1 MKAQGRRCGGA
12 AEHTGIKRLA
22 FILVV
27 VASLAVAAS
36 APAGGI
42 SDEPCMNVAGE
53 HTNTCP
59 PGKAGV
65 PYSLKF
71 VESEGSGCGP
81 GRQTF
86 HFDSGELPPDLTL
99 APDGTLS
106 GIPIQ
111 AGTFQFYVEMR
122 EPQDDP
128 THCAGKRT
136 QKQFTLRICNELGI
150 VSSPALPPRAEV
162 RVPFRMTLSSC
173 GGVGALVWTRSVG
186 MLPAGLTLRADGSI
200 AGAPKAAG
208 TYLFTVTATDIRG
221 RVASYAATISVA
233 PSLRIRTTEVP
244 PARVGHLYTAK
255 LAQIGGIAPKVW
267 RITRGRLPRGIRLDT
282 ILGVL
287 SGTAEKAGTHRV
299 TVGVRDGLKVKATRT
314 FTFVVVPP
322 AERDPRR
329 RARRHQRSN
338 GSRFARLAVISA
350 KCCSLGEPSV
360 RYRSS
365 HRSAA
370 FSYFG
375 VLGHPECPKSDR
387 SAEAELSLRPG
398 VL

>member
-1 MKAQGRRCGGA
+1 M
-12 AEHTGIKRLA
+12 GIKRLA
-22 FILVV
+22 FILVL
-27 VASLAVAAS
+27 VASLTVAAS

-59 PGKAGV
+59 PGKAGA

-71 VESEGSGCGP
+71 VEREGSGCGP

-106 GIPIQ
+106 GIPAQ

-136 QKQFTLRICNELGI
+136 QKQFTLRICNQLGI

-173 GGVGALVWTRSVG
+173 GGVGGLVWTRSAG

-200 AGAPKAAG
+200 TGTPKAAG
-208 TYLFTVTATDIRG
+208 TYRFAVAATDIRG
-221 RVASYAATISVA
+221 GVASYAATISVA
-233 PSLRIRTTEVP
+233 PSLRVRTSQIP
-244 PARVGHLYTAK
+244 PARVGRPYKAK
-255 LAQIGGIAPKVW
+255 VVEIGGIGPKVW
-267 RITRGRLPRGIRLDT
+267 TITRGRLPRGIRLDRVHG
-282 ILGVL
+282 ILAGV
-287 SGTAEKAGTHRV
+287 AEKPGTHRF
-299 TVGVRDGLKVKATRT
+299 TVEVRDMLKVKATRT
-314 FTFVVVPP
+314 FTVAVLPRLGFNAPDKPTPRSP
-322 AERDPRR
+322 A
-329 RARRHQRSN
+329 
-338 GSRFARLAVISA
+338 SA
-350 KCCSLGEPSV
+350 I
-360 RYRSS
+360 
-365 HRSAA
+365 
-370 FSYFG
+370 
-375 VLGHPECPKSDR
+375 
-387 SAEAELSLRPG
+387 
-398 VL
+398 